1 MGRNR
6 LLNCSVRSR
15 RMVWHVPINSGEI
28 GDVETMRQSHAVEL
42 FAACSLLL
50 AGAEGV
56 LGQGRINTSIET
68 AQKVARQ
75 TGRPILAIAGKK
87 T

>member
-1 MGRNR
+1 
-6 LLNCSVRSR
+6 
-15 RMVWHVPINSGEI
+15 MVSHVHFHSCEI

-75 TGRPILAIAGKK
+75 TGRPILAVAGKK
-87 T
+87 S

>member
-1 MGRNR
+1 
-6 LLNCSVRSR
+6 
-15 RMVWHVPINSGEI
+15 
-28 GDVETMRQSHAVEL
+28 MRQFHTVEL

-50 AGAEGV
+50 AGTEVA

-68 AQKVARQ
+68 AQKIARQ